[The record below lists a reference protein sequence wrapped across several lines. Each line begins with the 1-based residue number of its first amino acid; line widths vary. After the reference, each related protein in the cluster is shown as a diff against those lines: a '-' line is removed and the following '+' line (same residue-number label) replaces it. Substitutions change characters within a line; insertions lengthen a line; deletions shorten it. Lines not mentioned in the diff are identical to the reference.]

1 LVERAGIPSGVNPL
15 TEQVA
20 IVTGASQGVGRAVA
34 LAFAQAG
41 AHVAL
46 VARRQAELDEVAT
59 VCREAGV
66 DALVYSGDVRD
77 PMVIDAFVAASLD
90 RFGQI
95 DVLVNNA
102 GGSFHAPRLR
112 DVTVAGWTETLD
124 LNLVAPFLLV
134 RAVLPTMRAQ
144 RRGTIVNIGSRTG
157 LRPTSAGAG
166 SAYAAAKAG
175 LIMFNTFINF
185 EEQQHGIRA
194 TVMPIGTT
202 DTPAHLKDDRVDYQE
217 ARRHWLRPSD
227 VADAVIFV
235 ASRPANVTIEEMII
249 RPTDPRYETPRE
261 RYLIDS

>member
-1 LVERAGIPSGVNPL
+1 MSAL
-15 TEQVA
+15 TGKVA
-20 IVTGASQGVGRAVA
+20 IVTGATQGVGRAVA
-34 LAFAQAG
+34 LAFAQVG
-41 AHVAL
+41 ANLAL
-46 VARRQAELDEVAT
+46 IARRSDELEAVAA
-59 VCREAGV
+59 VCRSTGV
-66 DALVYSGDVRD
+66 DALSLAGDVRV
-77 PMVIDAFVAASLD
+77 PKVVDAFVNAALD
-90 RFGQI
+90 RFGRI

-102 GGSFHAPRLR
+102 GGSFHPPRLR
-112 DVTVAGWTETLD
+112 DVTVDDWTDTLD

-144 RRGTIVNIGSRTG
+144 RRGTIVNIGSRSG
-157 LRPTSAGAG
+157 LRPTAAGAG

-194 TVMPIGTT
+194 TMIPIGTT
-202 DTPAHLKDDRVDYQE
+202 DTPAHLKDDRADYEE
-217 ARRHWLRPSD
+217 ARRHWLQPSD

-261 RYLIDS
+261 RFLLDS